1 LAIASLNTVSRRGRD
16 RMERRDG
23 DAAKQP
29 TNSNAGSGMRGRKRR
44 MQTVKM
50 KTTTTTTTTIVV
62 VVETRLQSS
71 TARRSLKIANRRKNL
86 LLAVLAEKPLRI
98 WSSKEEQGTNM
109 II

>member
-1 LAIASLNTVSRRGRD
+1 
-16 RMERRDG
+16 MERRDG

-50 KTTTTTTTTIVV
+50 KTTTTTTIV